1 VSLDATGPTW
11 LDVAMRTVKI
21 AELKDRLSEHL
32 RAVEKGTVS
41 EVIVTDRGRPV
52 ARILPIESRPP
63 RVTIHSSKVPFS
75 EVRNLRFKPADWPV
89 SSLELLREERGDR

>member
-1 VSLDATGPTW
+1 
-11 LDVAMRTVKI
+11 MRTVKI

-52 ARILPIESRPP
+52 ARIVPIQTGAPRATIRP
-63 RVTIHSSKVPFS
+63 SKVPFA
-75 EVRNLRFKPADWPV
+75 EVRSLRFEPAGWPA